1 MNTTEPASPKLRLLR
16 YLAYAFLLLL
26 ILITLLLW
34 QTPRLVQR
42 YLPGWLAEHYGLQL
56 TLGEI
61 DVGLRNPSLTLGA
74 TALLDAKQQPI
85 IGFEQLFITPNLQA
99 SWQQKGVVL
108 SAVTLTNPVVQLQR
122 LTDKKGEVRL
132 NLTDALATLLAPAP
146 SPEPETASAP
156 LLVDIASVNV
166 TDGHVRYQDQRKE
179 SEPGWLPPLSL
190 EKVTLKL
197 DNLRTEANHPTAYQL
212 SAAINGKSSLAAH
225 GKLDVMSGMGQGK
238 VSLKQVELKPFAPL
252 WAPYLKLDLAKGH
265 ANTEVEYQLKEGKQ
279 GVLWQLSKGKLTLDN
294 WQLKKHKGDE
304 FARFGQ
310 LALSE
315 LAVDGQKQSL
325 QIGKVTLQQPL
336 LKATL
341 NPQQELDL
349 ADLLIEQAPAKPVKG
364 AHAANEVANNA
375 APKSAQQAKTAGNGK
390 KHTPD
395 KPWQWQIKQILIDKG
410 DLTLTESSSGK
421 PQARQFS
428 GLKLALGPLGSK
440 GEQPSKLTLATHF
453 NQSSPLAFDGQ
464 LTLTPFTLSG
474 DINQQGL
481 PLTLAQPYL
490 ADLVRIKVQNG
501 LLSSK
506 TRLDLATTA
515 QGDLS
520 KLTLQ
525 GGLDVNGLKV
535 VDRADNQRLLEFNT
549 LALTGLTYDGISQQ
563 MRIKDIALNKPFARI
578 EINEDGTT
586 NLQQLLLPQ
595 PAATK
600 STQAAATKSTQAA
613 AGSKTPDFRFT
624 IDQLRTEQG
633 NLRFADRSLSQDFV
647 ADIASLGGQ
656 SRHISNIPGQRSDLA
671 FNGKVDR
678 YAPVT
683 IRGGTNLLVA
693 NPILD
698 IAVAF
703 HNLELTTFTPY
714 SGTYAGYAIDKGQ
727 LSMKLHYKLEGNRLE
742 GDNDI
747 TIKKLQLGEKIKSDQ
762 AKDLPLGLAIALLS
776 DANGVIQMNLKVKGD
791 LDQPDFSIGN
801 IFWDVL
807 GNTLSKAITSPF
819 SLLASLA
826 DGTEDLDELPFL
838 PGDPDLPP
846 TQQEKL
852 VKLAQALK
860 DRPKLSM
867 NIRGKVNFNEER
879 PILQRQKLERVLA
892 KLTGNQ
898 ADLDLLEQDSALQE
912 ALARAYEERF
922 GEDLDDLAARL
933 HLDEESA
940 ALRAQAVI
948 LLRDQQLITAK
959 SLRNLA
965 MRRAQNT
972 KEFLV
977 DSQGIAPE
985 RLFVLDSQVKEEDKE
1000 AKVIL
1005 TLDQ

>member
-16 YLAYAFLLLL
+16 YLAYVFLLLL

-34 QTPRLVQR
+34 QTPRLIQR

-61 DVGLRNPSLTLGA
+61 DVGVRNPSLTLGA
-74 TALLDAKQQPI
+74 TTLLDAKQQPI
-85 IGFEQLFITPNLQA
+85 IGFEQLFITPDLQA

-108 SAVTLTNPVVQLQR
+108 SAVTLTKPVVLLQR

-132 NLTDALATLLAPAP
+132 NLTDALATLLAPSP

-179 SEPGWLPPLSL
+179 SEPGWLPPLNL

-212 SAAINGKSSLAAH
+212 NAAINGKSSLAAH

-238 VSLKQVELKPFAPL
+238 ASLKQVELKPFAPL

-265 ANTEVEYQLKEGKQ
+265 ANAEVEYQLKEGKQ

-310 LALSE
+310 LALSD

-349 ADLLIEQAPAKPVKG
+349 ADLLIEQAPTKPVKE
-364 AHAANEVANNA
+364 ANAANEVANNA
-375 APKSAQQAKTAGNGK
+375 APKSAQQTKATGNGK
-390 KHTPD
+390 KQGAD
-395 KPWQWQIKQILIDKG
+395 KPWQWQIKQILIEKG

-421 PQARQFS
+421 PQARQLS

-440 GEQPSKLTLATHF
+440 GEQPSKLTLATQF

-525 GGLDVNGLKV
+525 GGLDINGLKV

-595 PAATK
+595 PAAAK
-600 STQAAATKSTQAA
+600 STEAK
-613 AGSKTPDFRFT
+613 AGSKAPDFRFT

-838 PGDPDLPP
+838 PGDPDLTP

-898 ADLDLLEQDSALQE
+898 ADLDLLEQDPALQE
-912 ALARAYEERF
+912 ALAQAYEERF
-922 GEDLDDLAARL
+922 GEDLEDLADRL
-933 HLDEESA
+933 HLDEEST

>member
-16 YLAYAFLLLL
+16 YLAYAFLLFL

-34 QTPRLVQR
+34 QTPRLIQR

-85 IGFEQLFITPNLQA
+85 IRFEQLFITPNLQA

-108 SAVTLTNPVVQLQR
+108 STVTLTKPVVLLQR
-122 LTDKKGEVRL
+122 LADKKGDVRL
-132 NLTDALATLLAPAP
+132 NLTDALATLLAPTP
-146 SPEPETASAP
+146 SPEPEPASAP
-156 LLVDIASVNV
+156 LLLDIASVNV
-166 TDGHVRYQDQRKE
+166 TDGHVRYQDQRKA
-179 SEPGWLPPLSL
+179 SEPGWLPPLNL

-238 VSLKQVELKPFAPL
+238 ASLKQVDLKPFAPL

-265 ANTEVEYQLKEGKQ
+265 ANAEMEYQLKEGTQ

-325 QIGKVTLQQPL
+325 QIGKVTLHQPL

-390 KHTPD
+390 KHAPD
-395 KPWQWQIKQILIDKG
+395 KPWQWQIKQILIDNG

-421 PQARQFS
+421 PQARQLS
-428 GLKLALGPLGSK
+428 DLKLALGPLGSK
-440 GEQPSKLTLATHF
+440 GEQPSKLTLATQF

-525 GGLDVNGLKV
+525 GGLDINGLKV

-595 PAATK
+595 PAAAK
-600 STQAAATKSTQAA
+600 STEAK
-613 AGSKTPDFRFT
+613 AGSKAPDFRFT

-838 PGDPDLPP
+838 PGDPDLTP

-898 ADLDLLEQDSALQE
+898 ADLDLLEQDPALQE
-912 ALARAYEERF
+912 ALAQAYEERF
-922 GEDLDDLAARL
+922 GEDLEDLADRL

-948 LLRDQQLITAK
+948 LQRDQQLITAK

>member
-26 ILITLLLW
+26 ILFTLLLW
-34 QTPRLVQR
+34 QTPRLIQR

-61 DVGLRNPSLTLGA
+61 DVGLRTPSLTLSA

-85 IGFEQLFITPNLQA
+85 IRFEQLFITPDLHA

-108 SAVTLTNPVVQLQR
+108 SAVTLTKPVVLLQR
-122 LTDKKGEVRL
+122 LADKKGDVRL

-146 SPEPETASAP
+146 SPVRETTSAP
-156 LLVDIASVNV
+156 LRVDIASLAV

-179 SEPGWLPPLSL
+179 SDPGWLPPLNL
-190 EKVTLKL
+190 ENVTLKL

-212 SAAINGKSSLAAH
+212 SAAINGKSNLAAH
-225 GKLDVMSGMGQGK
+225 GRLDVMSGMGQGK

-265 ANTEVEYQLKEGKQ
+265 ANAEVEYLLKEGKL
-279 GVLWQLSKGKLTLDN
+279 GVQWQLSKGKLTLDN

-304 FARFGQ
+304 FARFSQ

-336 LKATL
+336 IKATL
-341 NPQQELDL
+341 NAQQELDL
-349 ADLLIEQAPAKPVKG
+349 ADLLIEQAPANPVKG
-364 AHAANEVANNA
+364 GNAAKKMTNDA
-375 APKSAQQAKTAGNGK
+375 APKSAPKTKAAGNAK
-390 KHTPD
+390 INAADT
-395 KPWQWQIKQILIDKG
+395 PWQWQITQIAIDKG

-421 PQARQFS
+421 PLVRQLS
-428 GLKLALGPLGSK
+428 GLKLALGPLSSK

-549 LALTGLTYDGISQQ
+549 LDLTGLTYDGISQQ

-578 EINEDGTT
+578 EVNEDGTT

-595 PAATK
+595 PTAAK
-600 STQAAATKSTQAA
+600 STQSDTD
-613 AGSKTPDFRFT
+613 SKAPDFRFT

-633 NLRFADRSLSQDFV
+633 NLRFTDRSLSQDFV

-656 SRHISNIPGQRSDLA
+656 SRHISNIPGQRSELA

-826 DGTEDLDELPFL
+826 DGTDDFDELPFL
-838 PGDPDLPP
+838 PGDPDLTP

-852 VKLAQALK
+852 IKLAQALK

-867 NIRGKVNFNEER
+867 NIRGKANFNEER

-892 KLTGNQ
+892 RLTGNQ
-898 ADLDLLEQDSALQE
+898 ADLDLLEQDPTLQE
-912 ALARAYEERF
+912 ALAQAYEERF
-922 GEDLDDLAARL
+922 GEDLDDLADRL
-933 HLDEESA
+933 HLDEDSP

-977 DSQGIAPE
+977 DSQGITPE
-985 RLFVLDSQVKEEDKE
+985 RLFVLDSQVKETDKE

>member
-26 ILITLLLW
+26 ILMTLLLW

-74 TALLDAKQQPI
+74 TTLLDAKQQPI

-108 SAVTLTNPVVQLQR
+108 SAVTLTKPVVLLQR
-122 LTDKKGEVRL
+122 LTDKKGDVRL
-132 NLTDALATLLAPAP
+132 NLTDALATLLTPAP

-179 SEPGWLPPLSL
+179 SEPGWLPPLNL

-225 GKLDVMSGMGQGK
+225 GKLAVMSGMGQGK
-238 VSLKQVELKPFAPL
+238 ASLKQVELKPFAPL

-265 ANTEVEYQLKEGKQ
+265 ANAEVEYQLKEGKQ

-325 QIGKVTLQQPL
+325 QIGKITLQQPL

-364 AHAANEVANNA
+364 ADTANEVANNA

-390 KHTPD
+390 KHGAD
-395 KPWQWQIKQILIDKG
+395 KPWQWQIKQIVIDKG

-421 PQARQFS
+421 PQARQLS

-440 GEQPSKLTLATHF
+440 GEQPSKLTLATQF

-595 PAATK
+595 PAAAK
-600 STQAAATKSTQAA
+600 STEAE
-613 AGSKTPDFRFT
+613 AGSKAPDFRFT

-826 DGTEDLDELPFL
+826 DGTEALDELPFL
-838 PGDPDLPP
+838 PGEPDLTP

-912 ALARAYEERF
+912 ALAQAYEERF
-922 GEDLDDLAARL
+922 GEDLDDLADRL

>member
-1 MNTTEPASPKLRLLR
+1 MNNTEPASPKLRLLR

-34 QTPRLVQR
+34 QTPRLIQR

-99 SWQQKGVVL
+99 SWQQKEVVL
-108 SAVTLTNPVVQLQR
+108 SAVTLTKPVVLLQR
-122 LTDKKGEVRL
+122 LADKKGEVRL
-132 NLTDALATLLAPAP
+132 NLTDALATLLAPSP

-156 LLVDIASVNV
+156 LLLDIASVNV
-166 TDGHVRYQDQRKE
+166 TDGHVRYQDQRKA
-179 SEPGWLPPLSL
+179 SEPGWLPPLNL

-252 WAPYLKLDLAKGH
+252 WAPYLTLDLAKGH
-265 ANTEVEYQLKEGKQ
+265 ANAEVQYQLKEGKQ

-294 WQLKKHKGDE
+294 WQLKKHQGDE

-310 LALSE
+310 LALSD

-364 AHAANEVANNA
+364 ADTANEVANNA

-395 KPWQWQIKQILIDKG
+395 KPWQWQIKQIAIDKG
-410 DLTLTESSSGK
+410 NLTLTESSSGK
-421 PQARQFS
+421 PLARQLS

-440 GEQPSKLTLATHF
+440 GEQPSKLTLATQF

-525 GGLDVNGLKV
+525 GGLDINGLKV

-563 MRIKDIALNKPFARI
+563 MRIKDITLNKPFARI

-595 PAATK
+595 PAAAK
-600 STQAAATKSTQAA
+600 STEAK
-613 AGSKTPDFRFT
+613 AGSKAPDFRFT

-747 TIKKLQLGEKIKSDQ
+747 TIKKLQLGAKIKSDQ

-838 PGDPDLPP
+838 PGDPALTP

-912 ALARAYEERF
+912 ALAQAYEEGF
-922 GEDLDDLAARL
+922 GEDLEDLADRL

>member
-1 MNTTEPASPKLRLLR
+1 MNTTEPASPKPRLLR
-16 YLAYAFLLLL
+16 YLAYAFLLFL

-34 QTPRLVQR
+34 QTPRLIQR

-85 IGFEQLFITPNLQA
+85 IRFEQLFITPNLQA

-108 SAVTLTNPVVQLQR
+108 SAVTLTKPVVLLQR
-122 LTDKKGEVRL
+122 LTDKKGDVRL

-156 LLVDIASVNV
+156 LLVDIASIAV

-179 SEPGWLPPLSL
+179 SEPGWLPPLNL
-190 EKVTLKL
+190 EKMTLKL

-212 SAAINGKSSLAAH
+212 NASINGKSSLAAH

-238 VSLKQVELKPFAPL
+238 ASLKQVDLKPFAPL

-265 ANTEVEYQLKEGKQ
+265 ANAEVEYQLKEGKQ

-310 LALSE
+310 LALSD
-315 LAVDGQKQSL
+315 LTVDGQKQSL

-349 ADLLIEQAPAKPVKG
+349 ADLLIEQAPAKPAKG
-364 AHAANEVANNA
+364 ANAANEVASNA
-375 APKSAQQAKTAGNGK
+375 APKSAPQAKTAGNGK
-390 KHTPD
+390 KQVPD

-421 PQARQFS
+421 PQARQLS

-440 GEQPSKLTLATHF
+440 GEQPSKLTLATQF

-595 PAATK
+595 PAAAK
-600 STQAAATKSTQAA
+600 STEAE
-613 AGSKTPDFRFT
+613 AGSKAPDFRFT

-838 PGDPDLPP
+838 PGDPDLTP

-898 ADLDLLEQDSALQE
+898 ADLDLLEQDPALQE
-912 ALARAYEERF
+912 ALAQAYEERF
-922 GEDLDDLAARL
+922 GEDLEDLADRL

>member
-34 QTPRLVQR
+34 QTPRLLQR

-61 DVGLRNPSLTLGA
+61 DVGVRNPSLTIGA

-85 IGFEQLFITPNLQA
+85 IRFEQLFITPDLQA

-108 SAVTLTNPVVQLQR
+108 SAVTLTKPVVLLQR

-132 NLTDALATLLAPAP
+132 NLTDALATLLTPAP

-166 TDGHVRYQDQRKE
+166 TDGHVRYQDQRKA
-179 SEPGWLPPLSL
+179 SEPGWLPPLNL

-212 SAAINGKSSLAAH
+212 NAAINGKSSLAAH
-225 GKLDVMSGMGQGK
+225 GKLDVLSGMGQGQA
-238 VSLKQVELKPFAPL
+238 SLKQVDLKPFAPL

-265 ANTEVEYQLKEGKQ
+265 ANAEVGYQLKEGKQ

-364 AHAANEVANNA
+364 AHAANEVASNA
-375 APKSAQQAKTAGNGK
+375 APKSAPQAKTAGNGK
-390 KHTPD
+390 KHVPD

-421 PQARQFS
+421 PQARQLS
-428 GLKLALGPLGSK
+428 GLKLALGPLGSE
-440 GEQPSKLTLATHF
+440 GEQPSKLTLATQF

-595 PAATK
+595 PAAAK
-600 STQAAATKSTQAA
+600 STEAK
-613 AGSKTPDFRFT
+613 AGSKAPDFRFT

-838 PGDPDLPP
+838 PGDPDLTP

-852 VKLAQALK
+852 IKLAQALK

-898 ADLDLLEQDSALQE
+898 ADLDLLEQDPALQE
-912 ALARAYEERF
+912 ALAQAYEERF
-922 GEDLDDLAARL
+922 GEDLEDLADRL
-933 HLDEESA
+933 HLDEEST

>member
-16 YLAYAFLLLL
+16 YLAYAFLLFL

-34 QTPRLVQR
+34 QTPRLIQR

-85 IGFEQLFITPNLQA
+85 IRFEQLFITPNLQA

-108 SAVTLTNPVVQLQR
+108 STVTLTKPVVLLQR
-122 LTDKKGEVRL
+122 LADKKGDVRL
-132 NLTDALATLLAPAP
+132 NLTDALATLLAPTP
-146 SPEPETASAP
+146 SPEPEPASAP
-156 LLVDIASVNV
+156 LLLDIASVNV
-166 TDGHVRYQDQRKE
+166 TDGHVRYQDQRKA
-179 SEPGWLPPLSL
+179 SEPGWLPPLNL

-238 VSLKQVELKPFAPL
+238 ASLKQVDLKPFAPL

-265 ANTEVEYQLKEGKQ
+265 ANAEMEYQLKEGTQ

-325 QIGKVTLQQPL
+325 QIGKVTLHQPL

-390 KHTPD
+390 KHAPD
-395 KPWQWQIKQILIDKG
+395 KPWQWQIKQILIDNG

-421 PQARQFS
+421 PQARQLS
-428 GLKLALGPLGSK
+428 DLKLALGPLGSK
-440 GEQPSKLTLATHF
+440 GEQPSKLTLATQF
-453 NQSSPLAFDGQ
+453 NQSCPLAFDGQ

-525 GGLDVNGLKV
+525 GGLDINGLKV

-595 PAATK
+595 PAATN
-600 STQAAATKSTQAA
+600 SPHAT

-633 NLRFADRSLSQDFV
+633 TLRFADRSLSQDFV

-838 PGDPDLPP
+838 PGDPDLTP

-898 ADLDLLEQDSALQE
+898 ADLDLLEQDPALQE
-912 ALARAYEERF
+912 ALAQAYEERF
-922 GEDLDDLAARL
+922 GEDLEDLADRL

>member
-34 QTPRLVQR
+34 QTPRLIQR

-61 DVGLRNPSLTLGA
+61 DVGLRNPSISIGA
-74 TALLDAKQQPI
+74 TALLDAKQQTI

-108 SAVTLTNPVVQLQR
+108 SAVTLTKPVVQLQR
-122 LTDKKGEVRL
+122 LADKKGDVRL

-146 SPEPETASAP
+146 SPEPEPASAP
-156 LLVDIASVNV
+156 LLLDIASVNV

-179 SEPGWLPPLSL
+179 SEPGWLPPLNL

-252 WAPYLKLDLAKGH
+252 WAPYLTLDLAKGH
-265 ANTEVEYQLKEGKQ
+265 ANAEVEYQLKEGKQ

-310 LALSE
+310 LTLSE

-336 LKATL
+336 LRATL

-364 AHAANEVANNA
+364 AHVANEVANNA

-390 KHTPD
+390 KHAPD

-421 PQARQFS
+421 PQARQLS

-440 GEQPSKLTLATHF
+440 GEQPSKLTLTTQF
-453 NQSSPLAFDGQ
+453 NQSSPLAFDGH

-525 GGLDVNGLKV
+525 GGLDINGLKV

-595 PAATK
+595 PAATN
-600 STQAAATKSTQAA
+600 STHAT
-613 AGSKTPDFRFT
+613 AGSKAPDFRFT

-693 NPILD
+693 NPILN

-838 PGDPDLPP
+838 PGEPDLTP

-898 ADLDLLEQDSALQE
+898 ADLDLLEQDPALQE

-922 GEDLDDLAARL
+922 GEDLEDLADRL

>member
-16 YLAYAFLLLL
+16 YLAYAFLLFL

-85 IGFEQLFITPNLQA
+85 IGFEQLFITPDLQA

-108 SAVTLTNPVVQLQR
+108 SAVTLTKPMVLLQR
-122 LTDKKGEVRL
+122 LTDKKGDVRL
-132 NLTDALATLLAPAP
+132 NLTDALATLLTPAP

-179 SEPGWLPPLSL
+179 SEPGWLPPLNL
-190 EKVTLKL
+190 EKMTLKL

-212 SAAINGKSSLAAH
+212 NAAINGKSSLAAH

-265 ANTEVEYQLKEGKQ
+265 ANAEVEYQLKEGKQ

-310 LALSE
+310 LALSD

-325 QIGKVTLQQPL
+325 QIGKVTMQQPL

-349 ADLLIEQAPAKPVKG
+349 ADLLIEQAPAKPVKE
-364 AHAANEVANNA
+364 ANTANEVANNA
-375 APKSAQQAKTAGNGK
+375 APKSTQQAKTASNGK
-390 KHTPD
+390 KNTAD
-395 KPWQWQIKQILIDKG
+395 KPWQWQIKQIVIDKG

-421 PQARQFS
+421 PQARQLS

-440 GEQPSKLTLATHF
+440 GEQPSKLTLATQF

-600 STQAAATKSTQAA
+600 STETK

-838 PGDPDLPP
+838 PGDPDLTP

-922 GEDLDDLAARL
+922 GEDLDDLADRL

>member
-1 MNTTEPASPKLRLLR
+1 MGVQQMNTTERASHKPRFLR

-34 QTPRLVQR
+34 QTPRLIQR

-74 TALLDAKQQPI
+74 TALLDTKQQPI
-85 IGFEQLFITPNLQA
+85 IRFEQLFITPDLQA

-108 SAVTLTNPVVQLQR
+108 SAVTLIKPVVLLQR
-122 LTDKKGEVRL
+122 LADKKGDVRL
-132 NLTDALATLLAPAP
+132 NLTDALATVLTSAP

-156 LLVDIASVNV
+156 LLVDIASIAV

-179 SEPGWLPPLSL
+179 SEPGWLPPLNM
-190 EKVTLKL
+190 EKVTIKL
-197 DNLRTEANHPTAYQL
+197 DNLRTKANHPTAYQL

-238 VSLKQVELKPFAPL
+238 VSLKLVELKPFAPL

-265 ANTEVEYQLKEGKQ
+265 ANAEVEYQLKEGKQ
-279 GVLWQLSKGKLTLDN
+279 GVQWQLSKGKLTLDN
-294 WQLKKHKGDE
+294 WQLKKLKGDE

-310 LALSE
+310 LALSD

-325 QIGKVTLQQPL
+325 QIGKITMQQPL
-336 LKATL
+336 IKATL

-349 ADLLIEQAPAKPVKG
+349 ADLLVEQAPAKPVKK
-364 AHAANEVANNA
+364 AYAANEVANNA
-375 APKSAQQAKTAGNGK
+375 APKSAQKTKAAGNGK
-390 KHTPD
+390 KHGAD

-421 PQARQFS
+421 PQARQIS

-440 GEQPSKLTLATHF
+440 GEQPSKLTLATQF

-464 LTLTPFTLSG
+464 LTLSPFTLSG

-595 PAATK
+595 P
-600 STQAAATKSTQAA
+600 AATKSTQAA

-826 DGTEDLDELPFL
+826 DGTDDLDELPFL
-838 PGDPDLPP
+838 PGEPDLTP

-860 DRPKLSM
+860 ERPKLSM

-898 ADLDLLEQDSALQE
+898 ADLDLLEQDPALQE
-912 ALARAYEERF
+912 ALAQAYEERF
-922 GEDLDDLAARL
+922 GEDLNDLADRL

-977 DSQGIAPE
+977 DNQGIAPE

>member
-34 QTPRLVQR
+34 QTPRLIQR

-85 IGFEQLFITPNLQA
+85 IGFEQLFITPDLQA

-108 SAVTLTNPVVQLQR
+108 SAVTLTKPVVLLQR
-122 LTDKKGEVRL
+122 LTDKKGDVRL

-156 LLVDIASVNV
+156 LLVDIASIAV
-166 TDGHVRYQDQRKE
+166 TDGHVRYQDQRKA
-179 SEPGWLPPLSL
+179 SEPGWLPPLNL
-190 EKVTLKL
+190 EKMTLKL

-238 VSLKQVELKPFAPL
+238 ASLKQVDLKPFAPL

-265 ANTEVEYQLKEGKQ
+265 ANAEVEYQLKEGKQ

-349 ADLLIEQAPAKPVKG
+349 ADLLIEQAPAKPVKE
-364 AHAANEVANNA
+364 ANIANEVASNA

-390 KHTPD
+390 KQVPD

-421 PQARQFS
+421 PQARQLS

-549 LALTGLTYDGISQQ
+549 LALTGLTYDVISQQ

-595 PAATK
+595 PAATN
-600 STQAAATKSTQAA
+600 SPHAT
-613 AGSKTPDFRFT
+613 AGSKAPDFRFT

-838 PGDPDLPP
+838 PGEPDLTP

-912 ALARAYEERF
+912 ALAQAYEERF
-922 GEDLDDLAARL
+922 GEDLDDLADRL

>member
-1 MNTTEPASPKLRLLR
+1 MNTTELASPKLRLLR

-34 QTPRLVQR
+34 QTPRLIQH

-74 TALLDAKQQPI
+74 TALLDAKQRPI
-85 IGFEQLFITPNLQA
+85 IRFEQLFITPNLQA
-99 SWQQKGVVL
+99 SWQQKGAVL
-108 SAVTLTNPVVQLQR
+108 SAVTLTKPVVLLQR
-122 LTDKKGEVRL
+122 LADKKGDVRL

-156 LLVDIASVNV
+156 LLIDIASVNV

-179 SEPGWLPPLSL
+179 SEPGWLPPLNL

-212 SAAINGKSSLAAH
+212 SAAINGKSSLSAH

-238 VSLKQVELKPFAPL
+238 VSLKQVDLKPFAPL

-265 ANTEVEYQLKEGKQ
+265 ANAEVEYQLKEGKQ
-279 GVLWQLSKGKLTLDN
+279 GVLWQLSKGKLALDN
-294 WQLKKHKGDE
+294 WQLKKHQGDE

-310 LALSE
+310 LALSD

-375 APKSAQQAKTAGNGK
+375 APKSAQQAKTAGNSK
-390 KHTPD
+390 KHGAD

-421 PQARQFS
+421 PQARQLS

-440 GEQPSKLTLATHF
+440 GEQPSKLTLATQF

-474 DINQQGL
+474 DINQQEL

-600 STQAAATKSTQAA
+600 STETK

-819 SLLASLA
+819 SLLSSLA

>member
-42 YLPGWLAEHYGLQL
+42 YLPGWLAEHYALQL

-85 IGFEQLFITPNLQA
+85 IRFEQLFITPNLQA

-146 SPEPETASAP
+146 SPEPETASPP
-156 LLVDIASVNV
+156 LLVDIASLNV

-179 SEPGWLPPLSL
+179 SEPGWLPLLNL

-238 VSLKQVELKPFAPL
+238 ASLKQVDLKPFAPL

-265 ANTEVEYQLKEGKQ
+265 ANAEVEYQLKEGKQ

-325 QIGKVTLQQPL
+325 QISKVTLQQPL

-349 ADLLIEQAPAKPVKG
+349 ADLLIEQAPAKPVKE
-364 AHAANEVANNA
+364 ANTANEVANNA
-375 APKSAQQAKTAGNGK
+375 APKSAQQTKTAGNGK
-390 KHTPD
+390 KHAPD
-395 KPWQWQIKQILIDKG
+395 KPWQWQIKQILIDRG

-421 PQARQFS
+421 PQAHQLS

-440 GEQPSKLTLATHF
+440 GEQPSKLTLATQF

-464 LTLTPFTLSG
+464 LTLSPFTISG

-525 GGLDVNGLKV
+525 GGLDINGLKV

-595 PAATK
+595 PAATN
-600 STQAAATKSTQAA
+600 STHAT
-613 AGSKTPDFRFT
+613 AGSKAPDFRFT

-838 PGDPDLPP
+838 PGDPDLTP

-898 ADLDLLEQDSALQE
+898 ADLDLLEQDPALQE

-922 GEDLDDLAARL
+922 GEDLEDLADRL

>member
-85 IGFEQLFITPNLQA
+85 IRFEQLFITPNLQA

-179 SEPGWLPPLSL
+179 SEPGWLPPLNL

-252 WAPYLKLDLAKGH
+252 WAPYLKLDVAKGH

-349 ADLLIEQAPAKPVKG
+349 ADLLIEQAPAKG

-390 KHTPD
+390 KHVPD

-421 PQARQFS
+421 PQARQLS

-600 STQAAATKSTQAA
+600 STHAT
-613 AGSKTPDFRFT
+613 AGSNAPDFRFT

-838 PGDPDLPP
+838 PGDPDLTP

-898 ADLDLLEQDSALQE
+898 ADLDLLEQDPALQE
-912 ALARAYEERF
+912 ALAQAYEERF
-922 GEDLDDLAARL
+922 GEDLDDLADRL

-985 RLFVLDSQVKEEDKE
+985 RLFVLDSQVKEEDKA

>member
-1 MNTTEPASPKLRLLR
+1 MKTTEPASPKLRLLR

-34 QTPRLVQR
+34 QTPRLIQR

-85 IGFEQLFITPNLQA
+85 IGFEQLFITPDLQT

-108 SAVTLTNPVVQLQR
+108 SAVTLTKPVVLLQR
-122 LTDKKGEVRL
+122 LADKKGDVRL
-132 NLTDALATLLAPAP
+132 NLTDALATLLTPSP

-156 LLVDIASVNV
+156 LLVDIASIAV

-179 SEPGWLPPLSL
+179 SEPGWLPPLNL

-212 SAAINGKSSLAAH
+212 SATINGKSSLAAH
-225 GKLDVMSGMGQGK
+225 GKLAVMSGMGQGK
-238 VSLKQVELKPFAPL
+238 ASLKQVELKPFAPL
-252 WAPYLKLDLAKGH
+252 WAPYLKLDLAKGR
-265 ANTEVEYQLKEGKQ
+265 ANAEVEYQLKEGEQ

-310 LALSE
+310 LALSD

-349 ADLLIEQAPAKPVKG
+349 ADLLIEQAPAKG

-421 PQARQFS
+421 PLARQLS
-428 GLKLALGPLGSK
+428 DLKLALGPLGSK

-525 GGLDVNGLKV
+525 GGLDINGLKV

-549 LALTGLTYDGISQQ
+549 LALTGLMYDGISQQ

-595 PAATK
+595 PAATN
-600 STQAAATKSTQAA
+600 STHAT
-613 AGSKTPDFRFT
+613 AGSKAPDFRFT

-807 GNTLSKAITSPF
+807 GNTLSKAITAPF

-838 PGDPDLPP
+838 PGDPDLTP

-922 GEDLDDLAARL
+922 GEDLDDLADRL

>member
-1 MNTTEPASPKLRLLR
+1 MNTTKPAFPKLRLLR

-61 DVGLRNPSLTLGA
+61 DVGLRHPSLTLGA

-85 IGFEQLFITPNLQA
+85 VSFEQLLITPNLHA

-108 SAVTLTNPVVQLQR
+108 SAVSLTKPVVLLQR
-122 LTDKKGEVRL
+122 LADKKGDVRL

-156 LLVDIASVNV
+156 LLVDIASIAV
-166 TDGHVRYQDQRKE
+166 TDGHVSYQDQRKE
-179 SEPGWLPPLSL
+179 SEPGWLPPLNL

-212 SAAINGKSSLAAH
+212 NAAINGKSSLAAH

-252 WAPYLKLDLAKGH
+252 WAPYLTLELAKGQ
-265 ANTEVEYQLKEGKQ
+265 ANAEVEYLLKEGKQ
-279 GVLWQLSKGKLTLDN
+279 GVLWQLSKGKLMLDN

-304 FARFGQ
+304 FARFSQ

-315 LAVDGQKQSL
+315 LAIDGQKQSL
-325 QIGKVTLQQPL
+325 QIGKVSLKQPI

-341 NPQQELDL
+341 NAQQELDL
-349 ADLLIEQAPAKPVKG
+349 ADLLIEQAPAKPAK
-364 AHAANEVANNA
+364 AAKA
-375 APKSAQQAKTAGNGK
+375 AKAAK
-390 KHTPD
+390 PWQ
-395 KPWQWQIKQILIDKG
+395 WQWQIKQITIDKG

-421 PQARQFS
+421 PLARQLS
-428 GLKLALGPLGSK
+428 GLTLALGPLGSK

-453 NQSSPLAFDGQ
+453 NQNSPLTFAGQ
-464 LTLTPFTLSG
+464 LTLTPFALSG
-474 DINQQGL
+474 EISQQGL
-481 PLTLAQPYL
+481 PLALAQPYL
-490 ADLVRIKVQNG
+490 ANLLRIKLQNG
-501 LLSSK
+501 QLSSK
-506 TRLDLATTA
+506 TKLDLATTA
-515 QGDLS
+515 QGELG

-525 GGLDVNGLKV
+525 GGLDISGLKV
-535 VDRADNQRLLEFNT
+535 VDRADNQRLLEISN
-549 LALTGLTYDGISQQ
+549 LQLTGLDYDGISQQ
-563 MRIKDIALNKPFARI
+563 MRIKDIALSKPFARI
-578 EINEDGTT
+578 EINEDGIT

-595 PAATK
+595 PAASK
-600 STQAAATKSTQAA
+600 GTQAA
-613 AGSKTPDFRFT
+613 AGSKSPDFRFT

-703 HNLELTTFTPY
+703 NNLELTTFTPY

-747 TIKKLQLGEKIKSDQ
+747 TIKKLQLGEKIKSEQ

-838 PGDPDLPP
+838 PGDPDL
-846 TQQEKL
+846 TQTQLDKL
-852 VKLAQALK
+852 AKLAQALK

-898 ADLDLLEQDSALQE
+898 ADLDLLEQDPDLQE
-912 ALARAYEERF
+912 ALAKAYQERF
-922 GEDLDDLAARL
+922 SEDLDDLADRL
-933 HLDEESA
+933 SLDEESP
-940 ALRAQAVI
+940 ALRAQAI
-948 LLRDQQLITAK
+948 ALLQEQQLITAK

-1000 AKVIL
+1000 AKVVL

>member
-16 YLAYAFLLLL
+16 YLAYAFLLFL

-85 IGFEQLFITPNLQA
+85 IGFEQLFITPDLQA

-108 SAVTLTNPVVQLQR
+108 SAVTLTKPVVLLQR
-122 LTDKKGEVRL
+122 LADKKGDVRL

-146 SPEPETASAP
+146 SSEPETASAP
-156 LLVDIASVNV
+156 LLVDIASIAV

-179 SEPGWLPPLSL
+179 SEPGWLPLLNL

-238 VSLKQVELKPFAPL
+238 ASLKQVDLKPFAPL
-252 WAPYLKLDLAKGH
+252 WAPYIKLDLAKGH
-265 ANTEVEYQLKEGKQ
+265 ANAEVEYQLKEGTQ

-294 WQLKKHKGDE
+294 WQLKQHKGDE

-310 LALSE
+310 LALSD

-325 QIGKVTLQQPL
+325 QIGKITLQQPL

-364 AHAANEVANNA
+364 AHTANEVANNA
-375 APKSAQQAKTAGNGK
+375 APKSAQQAKTAGNSK
-390 KHTPD
+390 KHAPD

-421 PQARQFS
+421 PQARQLS

-440 GEQPSKLTLATHF
+440 GEQPSKLTLATQF

-490 ADLVRIKVQNG
+490 ADLVRIKVQSG

-595 PAATK
+595 PAAAN
-600 STQAAATKSTQAA
+600 STHAT
-613 AGSKTPDFRFT
+613 AGSKAPDFRFT

-776 DANGVIQMNLKVKGD
+776 DANGVIQMNLKVKGE

-838 PGDPDLPP
+838 PGEPDLTP

-898 ADLDLLEQDSALQE
+898 ADLDLLEQDPALQE
-912 ALARAYEERF
+912 ALAQAYEERF
-922 GEDLDDLAARL
+922 GEDLEDLADRL

>member
-1 MNTTEPASPKLRLLR
+1 MNTTEPASPKPRLLR
-16 YLAYAFLLLL
+16 YLAYAFLLFL

-34 QTPRLVQR
+34 QTPRLIQR

-85 IGFEQLFITPNLQA
+85 IRFEQLFITPNLQA

-108 SAVTLTNPVVQLQR
+108 SAVTLTKPVVLLQR
-122 LTDKKGEVRL
+122 LADKKGDVRL
-132 NLTDALATLLAPAP
+132 NLTDALATVLAPAP
-146 SPEPETASAP
+146 SPEPEATSAP
-156 LLVDIASVNV
+156 LLVDIASLAV

-179 SEPGWLPPLSL
+179 SEPGWLPPLNL

-212 SAAINGKSSLAAH
+212 SAAINGNSSLAAH

-265 ANTEVEYQLKEGKQ
+265 ANAEVEYQLKEGKQ

-310 LALSE
+310 LALSD

-341 NPQQELDL
+341 NAQQQLDL
-349 ADLLIEQAPAKPVKG
+349 ADLLIKQAPAKPVKG
-364 AHAANEVANNA
+364 ANPANEVAKSA
-375 APKSAQQAKTAGNGK
+375 DPKSAQQAKAAGNGK
-390 KHTPD
+390 KHAAD
-395 KPWQWQIKQILIDKG
+395 KPWQWQIKQIAIDKG

-421 PQARQFS
+421 PLARQLS

-440 GEQPSKLTLATHF
+440 GEQPSKLTLATQF

-464 LTLTPFTLSG
+464 LTLTPFALSG

-506 TRLDLATTA
+506 TRLDLATTT

-563 MRIKDIALNKPFARI
+563 MRIKEIALNKPFARI
-578 EINEDGTT
+578 EIHEDGTT

-595 PAATK
+595 PAAAK
-600 STQAAATKSTQAA
+600 STEAK
-613 AGSKTPDFRFT
+613 AGSKAPDFRFT

-693 NPILD
+693 NPLLD

-747 TIKKLQLGEKIKSDQ
+747 TIKKLQLGEKIKSEQ

-838 PGDPDLPP
+838 PGDPDLTP

-898 ADLDLLEQDSALQE
+898 ADLDLLEQDPALQE
-912 ALARAYEERF
+912 ALAQAYEERF
-922 GEDLDDLAARL
+922 GEDLEDLADRL

-977 DSQGIAPE
+977 DSQGITPE

>member
-16 YLAYAFLLLL
+16 YLAYAFLLFL

-85 IGFEQLFITPNLQA
+85 IGFEQLFITPDLQA

-108 SAVTLTNPVVQLQR
+108 STVTLTKPVVLLQR
-122 LTDKKGEVRL
+122 LTDKKGDVRL
-132 NLTDALATLLAPAP
+132 NLTDALATLLAPSP
-146 SPEPETASAP
+146 SPEPETASAL

-179 SEPGWLPPLSL
+179 SEPGWLPPLNL

-238 VSLKQVELKPFAPL
+238 ASLKQVDLKPFAPL

-265 ANTEVEYQLKEGKQ
+265 ANAEVEYQLKEGKQ

-310 LALSE
+310 LALSD

-364 AHAANEVANNA
+364 ADTANEVANNA

-390 KHTPD
+390 KHMPD
-395 KPWQWQIKQILIDKG
+395 KPWQWQIKQIAIVKG

-421 PQARQFS
+421 PQARQLS

-440 GEQPSKLTLATHF
+440 GEQPSKLTLATQF

-501 LLSSK
+501 QLSSK

-525 GGLDVNGLKV
+525 GGLDINGLKV

-595 PAATK
+595 PAATN
-600 STQAAATKSTQAA
+600 STHAT
-613 AGSKTPDFRFT
+613 AGSKAPDFRFT

-819 SLLASLA
+819 SLLSSLA

-838 PGDPDLPP
+838 PGDPDLTP

-912 ALARAYEERF
+912 ALAQAYEERF
-922 GEDLDDLAARL
+922 GEDLDDLADRL

>member
-16 YLAYAFLLLL
+16 YLAYAFLLFL

-85 IGFEQLFITPNLQA
+85 IGFEQLFITPDLQA

-108 SAVTLTNPVVQLQR
+108 SAVTLTKPVVLLQR
-122 LTDKKGEVRL
+122 LADKKGDVRL

-146 SPEPETASAP
+146 SPEPEPASAP
-156 LLVDIASVNV
+156 LLIDIASVNV
-166 TDGHVRYQDQRKE
+166 TDGHVRYQDQRKA
-179 SEPGWLPPLSL
+179 SEPGWLPPLNL

-212 SAAINGKSSLAAH
+212 SAAINSKSSLAAH

-238 VSLKQVELKPFAPL
+238 ASLKQVDMKPFAPL

-265 ANTEVEYQLKEGKQ
+265 ANAEVEYQLKGGKQ

-310 LALSE
+310 LALSD

-349 ADLLIEQAPAKPVKG
+349 ADLLIEQAPAKPTKG
-364 AHAANEVANNA
+364 AHSANEVANNA
-375 APKSAQQAKTAGNGK
+375 APKSVQQAKTAGNGK
-390 KHTPD
+390 KHGAD
-395 KPWQWQIKQILIDKG
+395 KPWQWQIKQIVIDKG

-421 PQARQFS
+421 PQARQLS

-440 GEQPSKLTLATHF
+440 GEQPSKLTLATQF

-525 GGLDVNGLKV
+525 GGLDINGLKV

-600 STQAAATKSTQAA
+600 STHAT
-613 AGSKTPDFRFT
+613 AGNKAPDFRFT

-838 PGDPDLPP
+838 PGDPDLTP

-898 ADLDLLEQDSALQE
+898 ADLDQLEQDPALQE
-912 ALARAYEERF
+912 ALAQAYEERF
-922 GEDLDDLAARL
+922 GEDLEDLADRL
-933 HLDEESA
+933 HLDEESS

>member
-26 ILITLLLW
+26 ILMTLLLW
-34 QTPRLVQR
+34 QTPRLVQH

-85 IGFEQLFITPNLQA
+85 IGFEQLFITPDLQA

-108 SAVTLTNPVVQLQR
+108 STVTLTKPVVLLQR
-122 LTDKKGEVRL
+122 LTDKKGDVRF
-132 NLTDALATLLAPAP
+132 NLTDALATLLTPAP

-166 TDGHVRYQDQRKE
+166 TDGHVRYQDQRKA
-179 SEPGWLPPLSL
+179 SEPGWLPPLNL

-225 GKLDVMSGMGQGK
+225 GKLAVMSGMGQGK
-238 VSLKQVELKPFAPL
+238 ASLKQVDLKPFAPL

-265 ANTEVEYQLKEGKQ
+265 ANAEVEYQLKEGKQ

-390 KHTPD
+390 KHAPD

-421 PQARQFS
+421 PQARQLS

-440 GEQPSKLTLATHF
+440 GEQPSNLTLATQF
-453 NQSSPLAFDGQ
+453 NQNSPLTFDGQ
-464 LTLTPFTLSG
+464 LTLSPFTLSG

-595 PAATK
+595 PAATN
-600 STQAAATKSTQAA
+600 SPHAT
-613 AGSKTPDFRFT
+613 AGSKAPDFRFT

-838 PGDPDLPP
+838 PGDPDLTP

-898 ADLDLLEQDSALQE
+898 ADLDLLEQDPALQE
-912 ALARAYEERF
+912 ALAQAYEERF
-922 GEDLDDLAARL
+922 GEDLEDLADRL

>member
-1 MNTTEPASPKLRLLR
+1 
-16 YLAYAFLLLL
+16 
-26 ILITLLLW
+26 
-34 QTPRLVQR
+34 
-42 YLPGWLAEHYGLQL
+42 
-56 TLGEI
+56 
-61 DVGLRNPSLTLGA
+61 
-74 TALLDAKQQPI
+74 
-85 IGFEQLFITPNLQA
+85 
-99 SWQQKGVVL
+99 
-108 SAVTLTNPVVQLQR
+108 
-122 LTDKKGEVRL
+122 
-132 NLTDALATLLAPAP
+132 
-146 SPEPETASAP
+146 
-156 LLVDIASVNV
+156 
-166 TDGHVRYQDQRKE
+166 
-179 SEPGWLPPLSL
+179 
-190 EKVTLKL
+190 
-197 DNLRTEANHPTAYQL
+197 
-212 SAAINGKSSLAAH
+212 
-225 GKLDVMSGMGQGK
+225 
-238 VSLKQVELKPFAPL
+238 
-252 WAPYLKLDLAKGH
+252 
-265 ANTEVEYQLKEGKQ
+265 
-279 GVLWQLSKGKLTLDN
+279 VLWQLSKGKLMLDN

-304 FARFGQ
+304 FARFSQ

-315 LAVDGQKQSL
+315 LAIDGQKQSL
-325 QIGKVTLQQPL
+325 QIGKVSLKQPI

-341 NPQQELDL
+341 NAQQELDL
-349 ADLLIEQAPAKPVKG
+349 ADLLIEQAPAKPVKDAKG
-364 AHAANEVANNA
+364 AKATKAAKPTA
-375 APKSAQQAKTAGNGK
+375 A
-390 KHTPD
+390 D
-395 KPWQWQIKQILIDKG
+395 KPWQWQIKQIAIDKG

-421 PQARQFS
+421 PLARQLS
-428 GLKLALGPLGSK
+428 GLTLALGPLGSK
-440 GEQPSKLTLATHF
+440 GEQSSKLTLATHF
-453 NQSSPLAFDGQ
+453 NQNSPVTFAGQ
-464 LTLTPFTLSG
+464 LTLIPFALSG
-474 DINQQGL
+474 EISQQGL
-481 PLTLAQPYL
+481 PLALAQPYL
-490 ADLVRIKVQNG
+490 ANLLRIKLQTG
-501 LLSSK
+501 QLSSK
-506 TRLDLATTA
+506 TKLDLATTA
-515 QGDLS
+515 QGALG

-525 GGLDVNGLKV
+525 GGLDISGLKV
-535 VDRADNQRLLEFNT
+535 VDRADNQRLLEISN
-549 LALTGLTYDGISQQ
+549 LQLTGLDYDGISQQ
-563 MRIKDIALNKPFARI
+563 MRIKDIALSKPFARI
-578 EINEDGTT
+578 EINEDGIT

-595 PAATK
+595 PGSGK
-600 STQAAATKSTQAA
+600 GTQQT
-613 AGSKTPDFRFT
+613 AGSKGPDFRFT

-703 HNLELTTFTPY
+703 NNLELTTFTPY

-747 TIKKLQLGEKIKSDQ
+747 TIKKLQLGEKIKSEQ

-838 PGDPDLPP
+838 PGDPDL
-846 TQQEKL
+846 TQTQLDKL
-852 VKLAQALK
+852 AKLAQALK

-898 ADLDLLEQDSALQE
+898 ADLDLLEQDPDLQE
-912 ALARAYEERF
+912 ALAKAYQERF
-922 GEDLDDLAARL
+922 SEDLDDLADRL
-933 HLDEESA
+933 SLDEESP
-940 ALRAQAVI
+940 ALRAQAI
-948 LLRDQQLITAK
+948 ALLQEQQLITAK

-1000 AKVIL
+1000 AKVVL

>member
-34 QTPRLVQR
+34 QTPRLIQR

-56 TLGEI
+56 MLGEI
-61 DVGLRNPSLTLGA
+61 NVGVRTPSLTLGA

-99 SWQQKGVVL
+99 SWQQRGVVL
-108 SAVTLTNPVVQLQR
+108 STVTLTKPVVLLQR
-122 LTDKKGEVRL
+122 LTDKKGDVRL

-156 LLVDIASVNV
+156 LLVDIASIAV

-179 SEPGWLPPLSL
+179 SEPGWLPPLNL

-212 SAAINGKSSLAAH
+212 NAAINGKSSLAAH

-238 VSLKQVELKPFAPL
+238 VSLKQVDLKPFAPL
-252 WAPYLKLDLAKGH
+252 WTPYLKLDLAKGH
-265 ANTEVEYQLKEGKQ
+265 ANAEVEYQLKEGKQ

-310 LALSE
+310 LALSD

-364 AHAANEVANNA
+364 ADTANEVANNA

-390 KHTPD
+390 KHMPD
-395 KPWQWQIKQILIDKG
+395 KPWQWQIKQIAIVKG

-421 PQARQFS
+421 PQARQLS

-440 GEQPSKLTLATHF
+440 GEQPSKLTLATQF

-525 GGLDVNGLKV
+525 GGLDINGLKV

-600 STQAAATKSTQAA
+600 STETK

-838 PGDPDLPP
+838 PGDPDLTP

-898 ADLDLLEQDSALQE
+898 ADLDLLEQDPTLQE
-912 ALARAYEERF
+912 ALAQAYEERF
-922 GEDLDDLAARL
+922 GEDLEDLADRL